1 MSSININMIMKYLF
15 GYNKIVYKR
24 GVSMSKGLFLLADKI
39 KSMRE
44 QLGITQAELA
54 RKLGLTRSSINGW
67 EMGLSVPST
76 QYIVELA
83 KLFHISTDY
92 LLGMEQGA
100 VLNIDNLTEK
110 EVSVLIDLVACFNA
124 NREIH
129 KDC

>member
-1 MSSININMIMKYLF
+1 MSSINIKMIMKYLF